1 MGDANAPLNLMHY
14 DQNIKKQMSLTYE
27 QKLKLRQEILS
38 LSPDDWKSICSI
50 ILIPNNENLTVN
62 ENGVYFCLNNIS
74 NKSIQSIINYIQHR
88 NNVTEKSLRKNLESA
103 GT

>member
-1 MGDANAPLNLMHY
+1 
-14 DQNIKKQMSLTYE
+14 MSLTYE

-38 LSPDDWKSICSI
+38 LTSDDWKSICSI

-74 NKSIQSIINYIQHR
+74 NKSIQSIITYIQHR
-88 NNVTEKSLRKNLESA
+88 KNVAEKGLREDIKNT
-103 GT
+103 GN